1 METSQEA
8 VLLVYHIWVGL
19 SDGCEK
25 KGERA
30 SVGGI
35 LKQDCNTQDLMA
47 DGSIREIDI
56 R

>member
-8 VLLVYHIWVGL
+8 ALLVYCIWVGL

-25 KGERA
+25 KGERV

-35 LKQDCNTQDLMA
+35 LKQDCNTQNLMA
-47 DGSIREIDI
+47 NSSVREIDI